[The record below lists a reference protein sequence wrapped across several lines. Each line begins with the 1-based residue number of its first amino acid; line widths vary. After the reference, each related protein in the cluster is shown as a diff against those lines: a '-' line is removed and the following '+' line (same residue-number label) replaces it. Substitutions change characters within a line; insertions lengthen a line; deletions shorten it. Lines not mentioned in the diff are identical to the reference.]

1 MQKISLVSAEIFAGF
16 CRNFRFIS
24 AEVPLIWTEVP
35 LISAEMPLISAEM
48 PLINAEVPLIQRE
61 SATPPLSFHS

>member
-1 MQKISLVSAEIFAGF
+1 MQKISLVSAEISAGF
-16 CRNFRFIS
+16 SRNFRFIS
-24 AEVPLIWTEVP
+24 AEVPLIWTEV
-35 LISAEMPLISAEM
+35 PLISAEM

>member
-1 MQKISLVSAEIFAGF
+1 MQKFSLVSAEIFAGF
-16 CRNFRFIS
+16 SRNFRFIS
-24 AEVPLIWTEVP
+24 AEV
-35 LISAEMPLISAEM
+35 PLISAEM